1 MLQRYCLYPF
11 LFSSTTRL
19 TICHSH
25 TLFFLFIYLLV
36 IFIFYG
42 IGFFLALF
50 INSTRT
56 AGLVSSGFFM
66 ALLFTSE
73 IVLPLDSLPGYVQQ
87 IAIIF
92 PMSHSIEIMQM
103 LWIGQLNWNE
113 SGSNMIY
120 LFVFSVVLL
129 ILLWRVKIRWD
140 A

>member
-1 MLQRYCLYPF
+1 
-11 LFSSTTRL
+11 
-19 TICHSH
+19 
-25 TLFFLFIYLLV
+25 
-36 IFIFYG
+36 
-42 IGFFLALF
+42 
-50 INSTRT
+50 
-56 AGLVSSGFFM
+56 M